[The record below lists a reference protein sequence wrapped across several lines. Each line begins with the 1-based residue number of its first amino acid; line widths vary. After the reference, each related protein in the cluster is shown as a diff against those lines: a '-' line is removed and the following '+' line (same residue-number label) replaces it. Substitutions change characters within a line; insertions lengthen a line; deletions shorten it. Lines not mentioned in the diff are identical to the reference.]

1 MRKIEF
7 ATLIFRWVAPLLV
20 LVCAGWFVFAM
31 GAREKPKRKKTP
43 PGKSVAVEI
52 IQAHPHTGTLDIVAS
67 GVVIPHREVKIS
79 ARVAGE
85 VVLKS
90 DLLSPGQYVN
100 EGDLLLKIDP
110 TDYKLEISRFEK
122 EIAKV
127 DVDLERLGIDAR
139 NAKRLLGINKEI
151 VELKQVEVQRHA
163 KLRSGNALSDSEN
176 DAVKLG
182 LLTAVEKVTEN
193 ENQIQG
199 FENQIKSLAMNR
211 ELVALQMQK
220 AKLDLQRTEIYAPF
234 SGVVLANHVEQNSN
248 LANGSMVATIEDT
261 SMVEVRCSLRAD
273 DIEFIYDSQSS
284 PEQQKSTPYALPN
297 VPVTI
302 EYQRG
307 SKTFRWAAML
317 SRQDGLGVD
326 QSTRTIPVR
335 VQVPDPAVNV
345 PASGGE
351 QEARQ
356 LALVRGMFVSVK
368 LHCQPQMPLMV
379 IPESVLRPGK
389 TLWVKRNGQL
399 HIEPVQ
405 IVRIE
410 EGKAYFDLRKSS
422 LTNSDQIIGSPVPNA
437 KEGLAVSLKQKRT
450 RVTEKGDK
458 GRGKAGRKKQA
469 AVQ

>member
-1 MRKIEF
+1 
-7 ATLIFRWVAPLLV
+7 
-20 LVCAGWFVFAM
+20 
-31 GAREKPKRKKTP
+31 
-43 PGKSVAVEI
+43 
-52 IQAHPHTGTLDIVAS
+52 
-67 GVVIPHREVKIS
+67 
-79 ARVAGE
+79 
-85 VVLKS
+85 
-90 DLLSPGQYVN
+90 
-100 EGDLLLKIDP
+100 
-110 TDYKLEISRFEK
+110 
-122 EIAKV
+122 
-127 DVDLERLGIDAR
+127 
-139 NAKRLLGINKEI
+139 
-151 VELKQVEVQRHA
+151 
-163 KLRSGNALSDSEN
+163 
-176 DAVKLG
+176 
-182 LLTAVEKVTEN
+182 
-193 ENQIQG
+193 
-199 FENQIKSLAMNR
+199 
-211 ELVALQMQK
+211 
-220 AKLDLQRTEIYAPF
+220 
-234 SGVVLANHVEQNSN
+234 
-248 LANGSMVATIEDT
+248 
-261 SMVEVRCSLRAD
+261 
-273 DIEFIYDSQSS
+273 
-284 PEQQKSTPYALPN
+284 
-297 VPVTI
+297 
-302 EYQRG
+302 
-307 SKTFRWAAML
+307 ML

-450 RVTEKGDK
+450 CVTEKGDK